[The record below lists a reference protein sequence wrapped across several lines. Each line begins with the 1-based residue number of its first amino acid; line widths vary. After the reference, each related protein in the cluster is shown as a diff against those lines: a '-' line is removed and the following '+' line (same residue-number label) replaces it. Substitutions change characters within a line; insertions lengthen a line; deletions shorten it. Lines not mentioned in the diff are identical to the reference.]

1 MRHPSQR
8 DRGTFG
14 PCDTCGYGPSSV
26 RSNAVSVTRARAD
39 GQVKDGSCGPIRT
52 FYYQKVGIT
61 RPPSPVNTPLAPNE
75 VSCSNSLIDFTRGV
89 VTARS

>member
-26 RSNAVSVTRARAD
+26 RSNGR
-39 GQVKDGSCGPIRT
+39 VKDAPSESIRT
-52 FYYQKVGIT
+52 FYNPQRVGIT
-61 RPPSPVNTPLAPNE
+61 GPPSPVNTPLMPNE
-75 VSCSNSLIDFTRGV
+75 VSCSSSLIDFARGV